1 MCVWTRELPPSCQ
14 PDSTSKHSDQSVF
27 PFFSFLLPW
36 PCLLFPAQHNEAGSS
51 WLLWLQASVC
61 MKCSHWL
68 FGQQDRTEI
77 RPRFKEELL
86 SGTAGRGTQ
95 TPRSVS
101 NPDPEVQREALDGGN
116 NAALLRVVT
125 QLLGLITAWK
135 RLFHGGS
142 GEKAGRLDVERAQ
155 QLAPEWAAIHES
167 DWRIRMVFVTFDM
180 PLASTV
186 SAVNMVGNCWLLLS
200 LCAFYY
206 NFLALSLRLVAC

>member
-1 MCVWTRELPPSCQ
+1 MCVWTGELPTSCQ
-14 PDSTSKHSDQSVF
+14 TDSTSKHSDQSVF
-27 PFFSFLLPW
+27 PFFFLLSFLLPW

-101 NPDPEVQREALDGGN
+101 NPDPAGWNGKVSRSNEVQREALDGGN
-116 NAALLRVVT
+116 NAALLKSCHAASRTDYGVEAFVSR
-125 QLLGLITAWK
+125 WK
-135 RLFHGGS
+135 RREGGEARRWES
-142 GEKAGRLDVERAQ
+142 AAAGSRMGCDPWIRLKD
-155 QLAPEWAAIHES
+155 
-167 DWRIRMVFVTFDM
+167 
-180 PLASTV
+180 
-186 SAVNMVGNCWLLLS
+186 
-200 LCAFYY
+200 
-206 NFLALSLRLVAC
+206 

>member
-1 MCVWTRELPPSCQ
+1 MCLNQGAPYKLSARLHLQTFR
-14 PDSTSKHSDQSVF
+14 SVSL
-27 PFFSFLLPW
+27 PFFFCCPGPASSFLPNTMRQDPPGCYDFRPVSVW
-36 PCLLFPAQHNEAGSS
+36 NAATDCLDS
-51 WLLWLQASVC
+51 
-61 MKCSHWL
+61 
-68 FGQQDRTEI
+68 RTG
-77 RPRFKEELL
+77 RRYVPRFKEELL

-101 NPDPEVQREALDGGN
+101 NPDPAGRNGTVSRSHEVQREALDGGN
-116 NAALLRVVT
+116 NAAVLRVVT
-125 QLLGLITAWK
+125 QLLGLITART

-186 SAVNMVGNCWLLLS
+186 SAVNMVGNCW
-200 LCAFYY
+200 
-206 NFLALSLRLVAC
+206 